1 MIESIL
7 FFLLGFLCAGF
18 LALMIAPAVWRR
30 AVVLT
35 RKRIEA
41 SVPLTMTEIQAD
53 KDRMRAEFA
62 MSTRRLEMSVKAFK
76 EKAASQVMEI
86 TRSREELKRLAEEY
100 SAKNEALS
108 ELEAR
113 DGELRAELR
122 RREEQLGKLSEMLS
136 EAERQIEA
144 RSRDLEKMTRLYDDA
159 SFSSS
164 TRQIELATRET
175 EVEKLS
181 GDITNLKLQRK
192 DVDRR
197 VQDLVDELRVARD
210 ALKAEKKRVADL
222 EKKTERVMSSLNDRD
237 ERLDKR
243 EKEFAKLR
251 DEIKART
258 RSEQE
263 ANAGLLAAQQA
274 RMDLEAR
281 IAQMQV
287 QTSSLIEKA
296 SGRELEKARETFN
309 VERDRLESQIAGL
322 LGQNEA
328 LKDQLAAHE
337 RSKTYDWSDDR
348 RESAMLREQMNTLAA
363 EVVYLTAMLDG
374 PDSPI
379 RVALSSPPSQPAAD
393 APSNGKVTSLADR
406 VRALQKAAS
415 AAAAE

>member
-30 AVVLT
+30 AVILT

-41 SVPLTMTEIQAD
+41 SVPLTMGEIQAD

-100 SAKNEALS
+100 SVKNEALS

-122 RREEQLGKLSEMLS
+122 RREEQLAKMSEMLS
-136 EAERQIEA
+136 EAERQIESRA
-144 RSRDLEKMTRLYDDA
+144 RDLEKMSRLYDDA

-181 GDITNLKLQRK
+181 GDITNLKIQRN
-192 DVDRR
+192 DVERR
-197 VQDLVDELRVARD
+197 IQDLVGEVKTARE

-222 EKKTERVMSSLNDRD
+222 EKKIERLMTSLNDRD
-237 ERLDKR
+237 ERLDRR
-243 EKEFAKLR
+243 EKEFARMR
-251 DEIKART
+251 DEIKERMQT
-258 RSEQE
+258 EE
-263 ANAGLLAAQQA
+263 GLNATMLDAQQA
-274 RMDLEAR
+274 KVEVEAKIADL
-281 IAQMQV
+281 QL
-287 QTSSLIEKA
+287 QTSGLIEKA
-296 SGRELEKARETFN
+296 SGRELDKARHTFN
-309 VERDRLESQIAGL
+309 AERDRLEHQIAGL
-322 LGQNEA
+322 LSQNEE
-328 LKDQLAAHE
+328 LKDQMVAFE
-337 RSKTYDWSDDR
+337 RSKTYEWTDDR
-348 RESAMLREQMNTLAA
+348 RESAMLREQMNDLAA
-363 EVVYLTAMLDG
+363 EVVNLTAMLDG

-379 RVALSSPPSQPAAD
+379 KVALASPPASATGTSG
-393 APSNGKVTSLADR
+393 SNVASLADR

-415 AAAAE
+415 SAAAE